1 MGKKTDTQVQ
11 EAQTVPDRINPR
23 RNALSHIA
31 IKLTKIRQ
39 RKKKKKKKKTKSNK
53 YYTRKLP

>member
-11 EAQTVPDRINPR
+11 EAQTVPDRI
-23 RNALSHIA
+23 SHIA

-39 RKKKKKKKKTKSNK
+39 KKINK
-53 YYTRKLP
+53 